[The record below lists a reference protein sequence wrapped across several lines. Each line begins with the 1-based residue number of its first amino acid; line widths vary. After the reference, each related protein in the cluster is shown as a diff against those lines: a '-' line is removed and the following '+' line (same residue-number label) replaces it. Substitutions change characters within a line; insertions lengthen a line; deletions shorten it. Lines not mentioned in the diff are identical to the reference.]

1 MMSEWDPKRIEPLI
15 LQLASEDSFAR
26 LRAIEDLRDLTKL
39 TFGFRFNA
47 SPDERTAALDR
58 WKAWW
63 KEQQRER
70 ERKHQLKAA
79 VKLSGG
85 VIDINALKNAMKE
98 IPAEKIQGYL
108 NALIAKMKAQHNRCE
123 ACGVR
128 PATVTVTELKSGQ
141 VHSKS
146 ICDLCAKERGDVLF

>member
-1 MMSEWDPKRIEPLI
+1 MSEWDPKRIEPLI
-15 LQLASEDSFAR
+15 ALLASEDSFAR
-26 LRAIEDLRDLTKL
+26 LAAIEELSEITNFS
-39 TFGFRFNA
+39 FGFQFNA
-47 SPDERTAALDR
+47 SPELRAAAVSR

-63 KEQQRER
+63 EEQQREKV
-70 ERKHQLKAA
+70 RKHQLRAA
-79 VKLSGG
+79 VELSGG
-85 VIDINALKNAMKE
+85 VIDINALKNAVKE
-98 IPAEKIQGYL
+98 IPADKIQGYL

>member
-1 MMSEWDPKRIEPLI
+1 MTEWDPKRIEPLMAE
-15 LQLASEDSFAR
+15 LASDDSFAR
-26 LRAIEDLRDLTKL
+26 LKAIEDLSVLTKL

-47 SPDERTAALDR
+47 SPLERTAALER
-58 WKAWW
+58 WQAWW

-70 ERKHQLKAA
+70 ERKSQLKAA

-85 VIDINALKNAMKE
+85 VIDINALKNAVKE

-128 PATVTVTELKSGQ
+128 PATVTVTELKAGQ
-141 VHSKS
+141 YHSKS